1 MFHLDSDEIWTFRLA
16 SIHFTFSSLAALTF
30 AAVTNIVFIC
40 GKIVF
45 QLTVVWCSSKLQL
58 GKQESFTIYSE
69 LTQGII
75 VAWKMKDCFMN
86 EEFQNLPNVP
96 YQT

>member
-1 MFHLDSDEIWTFRLA
+1 MTSVLRMKASKVKNLLGPSFMFHLDSDEIWTFRLA

-58 GKQESFTIYSE
+58 GK
-69 LTQGII
+69 
-75 VAWKMKDCFMN
+75 
-86 EEFQNLPNVP
+86 
-96 YQT
+96 